1 MTRRLALALG
11 LLVLPLPAVGGTVV
25 VRPEVDLDAG
35 SVTEAALD
43 ARPGDEIRVE
53 LPTRGGTGYS
63 WTGLTRGAGLVR
75 SGATATMPADP
86 GRPGG
91 AGLEVF
97 TYSATSPGSATLAF
111 HYTRPWEKAG
121 PAASVRVAVEVHQ

>member
-1 MTRRLALALG
+1 MTQLALALG
-11 LLVLPLPAVGGTVV
+11 LLVLPLPALAGTVV

-35 SVTEAALD
+35 SATELAIE

-63 WTGLTRGAGLVR
+63 WTGVAKGAGLVR
-75 SGATATMPADP
+75 AGATATMPADP
-86 GRPGG
+86 GTPGG

-97 TYSATSPGSATLAF
+97 PYSATAPGSATPAF
-111 HYTRPWEKAG
+111 DYARPWAKAG
-121 PAASVRVAVEVHQ
+121 PAARVRVAVVVRP